1 MKAIVL
7 AILLIAPAFI
17 VAPCSYDSAISTTAN
32 TATGTCRLCV
42 AKTATAV
49 NGESADCSE
58 CHAGHYLNGASP
70 NKICSPC
77 PINNYATA
85 GANSACNTCPNNKQ
99 FTGTPGFNVG
109 FSSCTNCP
117 ANQGSV
123 GGQTCAACLSN

>member
-17 VAPCSYDSAISTTAN
+17 VAPCSYDSTVSTTAN

-42 AKTATAV
+42 AKAATPA
-49 NGESADCSE
+49 NGDPADCSE
-58 CHAGHYLNGASP
+58 CHAGHYLTGTTP

-85 GANSACNTCPNNKQ
+85 GANSACTTCPSNKQ
-99 FTGTPGFNVG
+99 FTGTPGFNVQA
-109 FSSCTNCP
+109 SSCTDCP
-117 ANQGSV
+117 ANQGS
-123 GGQTCAACLSN
+123 GAGQTCTACPSN